1 MFIKVVVYLIFV
13 VMSVNICLDYFPIR
27 FFFFFFFFITFP
39 SYNSQVLSKFFQEI
53 GDCNNN
59 DMKDNEDK

>member
-1 MFIKVVVYLIFV
+1 MIIKI
-13 VMSVNICLDYFPIR
+13 
-27 FFFFFFFFITFP
+27 FFFFFLFTFP

>member
-1 MFIKVVVYLIFV
+1 MGISLLIF
-13 VMSVNICLDYFPIR
+13 NEII
-27 FFFFFFFFITFP
+27 FFFFFFFITFP